1 MRISRSR
8 VVDSALKVIDLYA
21 AQKAS
26 LEVEYFGEAGT
37 GLGPTLEF
45 YTLVSRE
52 LRRSELR
59 LWVDESSPAAS
70 AKEVSDMD
78 KIKTG
83 DEEASYVYA
92 ACGLYPRPIAQGADG
107 SGVPARTLQLFGF
120 MGKFV
125 AKAMLD
131 NRLVDLPFCQT
142 FYKQLLGEPLSLAD
156 LAEVNP
162 SLASQL
168 QKLQRLAHQRTALL
182 RGGAKP
188 SDASVKALKLDGVEV
203 GDLGLDLTLPGAPE
217 IELCADGGARDV
229 TLDNVG
235 EYVQRVLDVYLVE
248 AVLAQVKAFREGFS
262 AVFPIEHLS
271 AFAPSE
277 LDCVLNGSKEAWEV
291 STIVEYLKFD
301 HGYTRASKA
310 IGFLLEILCEM
321 SPAEVA
327 TFLKFVTGS
336 PRLPV
341 GGLARLNPRLTIVQ
355 KRPEDGISPDAYLPS
370 VMTCANYVKLPD
382 YSSKAVMKQ
391 RLFTAINEG
400 QGAFYLS

>member
-1 MRISRSR
+1 
-8 VVDSALKVIDLYA
+8 
-21 AQKAS
+21 
-26 LEVEYFGEAGT
+26 
-37 GLGPTLEF
+37 
-45 YTLVSRE
+45 
-52 LRRSELR
+52 
-59 LWVDESSPAAS
+59 
-70 AKEVSDMD
+70 
-78 KIKTG
+78 
-83 DEEASYVYA
+83 
-92 ACGLYPRPIAQGADG
+92 
-107 SGVPARTLQLFGF
+107 
-120 MGKFV
+120 
-125 AKAMLD
+125 
-131 NRLVDLPFCQT
+131 
-142 FYKQLLGEPLSLAD
+142 
-156 LAEVNP
+156 
-162 SLASQL
+162 
-168 QKLQRLAHQRTALL
+168 
-182 RGGAKP
+182 
-188 SDASVKALKLDGVEV
+188 
-203 GDLGLDLTLPGAPE
+203 
-217 IELCADGGARDV
+217 
-229 TLDNVG
+229 
-235 EYVQRVLDVYLVE
+235 VQRVLDVYLVE
-248 AVLAQVKAFREGFS
+248 AVLAQIKAFREGFS

-321 SPAEVA
+321 SPGEVA

-382 YSSKAVMKQ
+382 YSSKVVMKQ